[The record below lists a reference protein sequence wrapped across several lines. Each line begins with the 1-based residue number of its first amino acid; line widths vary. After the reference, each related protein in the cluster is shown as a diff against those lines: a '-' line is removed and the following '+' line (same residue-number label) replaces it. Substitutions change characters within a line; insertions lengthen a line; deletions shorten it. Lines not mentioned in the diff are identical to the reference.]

1 MRMVIATYAHLVILL
16 FVVLRIEQHTEYSAS
31 IFSSRGAS
39 CDTIRVPSNG
49 I

>member
-16 FVVLRIEQHTEYSAS
+16 FVVLRIEQHTRFYFQLE
-31 IFSSRGAS
+31 G
-39 CDTIRVPSNG
+39 CETIRVPSNG